1 MAAGADIGGCDGAL
15 SGAAA
20 LTPANLDAVLERID
34 QGLARPGPTT
44 PLNFR
49 FSWRGIRFAARAEA
63 SGERLVLS
71 LSGDLAAVPYS
82 AEDARSRACLF
93 RFLAWLGDVDSCRMA
108 VIERNTVRY
117 HSSVDIAPSFTAADV
132 VTGAVTIL
140 LGARPYI
147 EIIEEL
153 GVAIPGAGAPPER
166 DTGAYSASGSA
177 KI

>member
-1 MAAGADIGGCDGAL
+1 MAAGADIGRREGGW

-20 LTPANLDAVLERID
+20 LAPANLDTVLEWMD
-34 QGLARPGPTT
+34 QGLARLSPTT
-44 PLNFR
+44 PLSFR

-63 SGERLVLS
+63 SGKRLALS
-71 LSGDLAAVPYS
+71 LSGDLATIPYS

-93 RFLAWLGDVDSCRMA
+93 RFPASLGDADSCRMA
-108 VIERNTVRY
+108 VIGLNTVRY
-117 HSSVDIAPSFTAADV
+117 HGSLDIAPSFTAADV
-132 VTGAVTIL
+132 VTGAVTLL

-153 GVAIPGAGAPPER
+153 RVAIPGAAAPPEG
-166 DTGAYSASGSA
+166 DYSASGSA

>member
-1 MAAGADIGGCDGAL
+1 MAAGADIGRREGGW

-20 LTPANLDAVLERID
+20 LAPANLDTVLEWMD
-34 QGLARPGPTT
+34 LGLARLGPTT

-49 FSWRGIRFAARAEA
+49 FSWRGIRFAARAEVRC
-63 SGERLVLS
+63 ERLVLS
-71 LSGDLAAVPYS
+71 LSGDLATFPYS

-108 VIERNTVRY
+108 VIEWNTVRY

-132 VTGAVTIL
+132 VAGAVTLL

-153 GVAIPGAGAPPER
+153 RVAIPGTAPEGDAGA
-166 DTGAYSASGSA
+166 
-177 KI
+177 